1 MIYYALRSSASY
13 LGRLQQIARS
23 EDDHQILSVVG
34 GLAFLHAIGAKTKR
48 LCLIDVDKD
57 ALPYCRLVLRLIA
70 MSSSARDLLSLL
82 TNRVVSETNWI
93 DRPLGPPLDRSAEI
107 ARGLGDA
114 DLERLYAKSYGAME
128 LDPETGIAR
137 LGRNTIIRFF
147 GSDLTTWVYSWSF
160 GENNLVDDGR
170 YATLKRTLASIPVD
184 LRLASFETVDYAEW
198 TSPDDPPLYALVS
211 NCDGPQFTFR
221 DSILRRMQATARNPI
236 RYRSWVRNCDVLPA
250 ESETIAK
257 PIAPLVRNA
266 EVDEVAPFGGNG
278 SPALEIDAAEHRRF
292 ATVRALRDALPYERD
307 VLLYRGS
314 WSRWT
319 RERARRAQIEELLQI
334 AAPNYRWL
342 VFCDSRK
349 HASPARYLEWLEAG
363 GLAHGYRVELIQWA
377 ADGFVL
383 AWRRREDPTPSDA
396 C

>member
-13 LGRLQQIARS
+13 LSQLHQIARS

-48 LCLIDVDKD
+48 LCLIDVDPD

-70 MSSSARDLLSLL
+70 ISSSARDLLSLL
-82 TNRVVSETNWI
+82 TNRMVSETDWI
-93 DRPLGPPLDRSAEI
+93 DRPLGPPHDRSAEI

-114 DLERLYAKSYGAME
+114 DLERLYAKSYCAMD
-128 LDPETGIAR
+128 LDPETGIGR
-137 LGRNTIIRFF
+137 IGRNTIRFF
-147 GSDLTTWVYSWSF
+147 GSDLTKRVFSWSF

-170 YATLKRTLASIPVD
+170 YATLKWTLASIPVE
-184 LRLASFETVDYAEW
+184 LRLASFEKLDYAEW
-198 TSPDDPPLYALVS
+198 TSPGEPPLYALVS
-211 NCDGPQFTFR
+211 NCDGPQFTFN
-221 DSILRRMQATARNPI
+221 DAILRRMQATARRPI
-236 RYRSWVRNCDVLPA
+236 RYRSWVRACDVLPA
-250 ESETIAK
+250 RSETIAE

-266 EVDEVAPFGGNG
+266 EVDEVAPFRGDGA
-278 SPALEIDAAEHRRF
+278 PALEIDAAEHRRF
-292 ATVRALRDALPYERD
+292 ASVRALRDALPYGRD

-319 RERARRAQIEELLQI
+319 RERARRAQVEELLQI

-342 VFCDSRK
+342 VFCDSRE

-363 GLAHGYRVELIQWA
+363 GLTHGYRVELIQWA
-377 ADGFVL
+377 ADGFVV
-383 AWRRREDPTPSDA
+383 AWRRRENPMSS
-396 C
+396 